1 MVKSFKARVKL
12 LHHHTMIKCG
22 YQPVLHCDNVSQS
35 AIIKKM
41 DREILRLHEEAVIE
55 FEFRYHAEYI
65 ETGSKILFREG
76 KTKGVGEVIEIL
88 N

>member
-1 MVKSFKARVKL
+1 
-12 LHHHTMIKCG
+12 
-22 YQPVLHCDNVSQS
+22 
-35 AIIKKM
+35 M

-55 FEFRYHAEYI
+55 FEFCYHAEYI